1 MNMKSTGKL
10 DGKLSGKSLAC
21 WFLIAAT
28 CPQVLAFAPAVAQTQ
43 VSANK
48 SEAIAVASRITD
60 INSNMSGDRFN
71 LTLSFASSDRP
82 QVTYARQGKDWI
94 AVLNGAQLQL
104 GSGNASYTKSNP
116 APGITAIEATP
127 YETNKVRIRVT
138 AASPE
143 VLKDLIKRQDTS
155 NSLVFSLEMQTNSIS
170 SANSPDAGVVKSDN
184 DSTKVLTAQNTA
196 ANPSSLGQPLFQP
209 KVTITNSDGTTRVAQ
224 TNAPNSTPPSATNPV
239 TPQLQ
244 GRVPGIAPP
253 FRPLKTPPV
262 GDIATSTSKLRADIV
277 DLGSA
282 ERVPRITLRNAPAIE
297 VLTLIGRVAGLS
309 VVSAS
314 AAPATGAAPEAGAAS
329 ISQPVSLTIEN
340 ETAQDVFNNVLRITG
355 LEANRIGNTIF
366 VATKLP
372 VTLKNLVTKSYRL
385 NQISAGEAS
394 AYLTGL
400 GASRV
405 VNRQRAIP
413 GVQTATIGTAATA
426 IVNTSTELVPTLE
439 TVAIT
444 ETSGVTPLLKGVQ
457 VIAEERGNSVTL
469 IGSPRQVEFAEAQL
483 ARLDIRKRQISVNVR
498 IVDVQL
504 LNTQSFSSQFSFGVN
519 DSFYSVRDGVAVAN
533 FGRYNPSI
541 SPRESLLTSQP
552 TIRNPFGGS
561 NTFLDVSGNPG
572 STFTAPNTAPGFQE
586 FRDGVLTTFI
596 PNGDGTFL
604 RRVIGLGTSPDTIG
618 VTDIT
623 RATPTIRTITTDP
636 TTGRQTVT
644 TTVGT
649 DGTAT
654 ASLAS
659 LFQYPAQFL
668 QSLQFQV
675 QSGSAKVLTDP
686 TLTVQ
691 EGESAS
697 VGLTQEVPGGSEL
710 KTTTTGNVTTT
721 GTQFTLKKAGLTLNI
736 QVDRVD
742 DNGFVNMS
750 LSPTV
755 SSAVQTITNPDGSQQ
770 ALLSERTLNSGK
782 VRLRDGQTLILSGVI
797 QDTDRETITKVP
809 FLGDLPIIG
818 ALFRG
823 SNTQNTRSE
832 VIIIVT
838 PRIIDDSQNA
848 TWGYSYQP
856 GAEVQKVLDSNQIKP
871 Q

>member
-1 MNMKSTGKL
+1 
-10 DGKLSGKSLAC
+10 
-21 WFLIAAT
+21 
-28 CPQVLAFAPAVAQTQ
+28 
-43 VSANK
+43 
-48 SEAIAVASRITD
+48 
-60 INSNMSGDRFN
+60 MSGDRLN

-170 SANSPDAGVVKSDN
+170 SANAPDAGVIKSDN
-184 DSTKVLTAQNTA
+184 DSNKVLTAQNTA

-209 KVTITNSDGTTRVAQ
+209 KVTITNPDGTTRVAQ

-253 FRPLKTPPV
+253 FRPVKTPPV

-314 AAPATGAAPEAGAAS
+314 AAPATAAGATPAAGATGAAG

-385 NQISAGEAS
+385 NQVTAGEAS
-394 AYLTGL
+394 AYLIGL

-405 VNRQRAIP
+405 INRQRAIP

-426 IVNTSTELVPTLE
+426 IVNTTTETIPTLE

-444 ETSGVTPLLKGVQ
+444 EASGVTPLLKGVQ
-457 VIAEERGNSVTL
+457 VIAEERGNSITL

-483 ARLDIRKRQISVNVR
+483 ARIDTRKRQVSVNVR
-498 IVDVQL
+498 VVEVDLDNGQTVSGS
-504 LNTQSFSSQFSFGVN
+504 LNLSEGNPNISLGGNTLGLSLNSSQ
-519 DSFYSVRDGVAVAN
+519 
-533 FGRYNPSI
+533 PI
-541 SPRESLLTSQP
+541 SL
-552 TIRNPFGGS
+552 
-561 NTFLDVSGNPG
+561 
-572 STFTAPNTAPGFQE
+572 
-586 FRDGVLTTFI
+586 
-596 PNGDGTFL
+596 
-604 RRVIGLGTSPDTIG
+604 
-618 VTDIT
+618 
-623 RATPTIRTITTDP
+623 
-636 TTGRQTVT
+636 
-644 TTVGT
+644 
-649 DGTAT
+649 
-654 ASLAS
+654 
-659 LFQYPAQFL
+659 PAQFL
-668 QSLQFQV
+668 ASITASII
-675 QSGSAKVLTDP
+675 SGQAKVLTDP
-686 TLTVQ
+686 SLTVQ

-697 VGLTQEVPGGSEL
+697 ISLTEDVVTKNTIDRSVSNGLETITQETEVKP
-710 KTTTTGNVTTT
+710 
-721 GTQFTLKKAGLTLNI
+721 AGLSLNI
-736 QVDRVD
+736 TIARVD
-742 DNGFVNMS
+742 DNGFVNLS
-750 LSPTV
+750 ISPTIN
-755 SSAVQTITNPDGSQQ
+755 SPGTRILTTIGNTAGSFVTP
-770 ALLSERTLNSGK
+770 LSTRTLNSGQI
-782 VRLRDGQTLILSGVI
+782 RLRDGQTLILSGVI
-797 QDTDRETITKVP
+797 RDTDQQSVEKVP
-809 FLGDLPIIG
+809 ILADIPILG
-818 ALFRG
+818 ALFRRDI
-823 SNTQNTRSE
+823 NTNTRNE
-832 VIIIVT
+832 VVIVVT

-848 TWGYSYQP
+848 NWGYTYQP
-856 GAEVQKVLDSNQIKP
+856 GVETQKVLDSNQIKTP
-871 Q
+871 